1 MEFLPSI
8 ALFDVRNWVVV
19 VTGSEAEIINPLAD
33 ILSRSGAHIY
43 VCQPFLSD
51 NDVPGEEQC
60 PGQTFVNMDEAN
72 KASIANAVR
81 IIETREQQVNLV
93 RFFVLINVNSKDSAS
108 QGKRASWD
116 SFFSRPGSN
125 YADPPSQQTHEVED
139 WDRVFG
145 TNISSSYFIASGLKF
160 PAFGTLLRNGAELYG
175 TGCVINVSRPGKPLV
190 VGGYGLPTLYGSRIG
205 QPSASDTALQQ
216 LNNLLATELNSPT
229 EHRIRVNAIVLRQPA
244 VTSCAVAQSV
254 VSCATNAFI
263 HGATVSLG

>member
-1 MEFLPSI
+1 
-8 ALFDVRNWVVV
+8 
-19 VTGSEAEIINPLAD
+19 
-33 ILSRSGAHIY
+33 
-43 VCQPFLSD
+43 
-51 NDVPGEEQC
+51 
-60 PGQTFVNMDEAN
+60 MDEAN

-81 IIETREQQVNLV
+81 IIETREQQVNL
-93 RFFVLINVNSKDSAS
+93 LINVNSKDSAS

-145 TNISSSYFIASGLKF
+145 TNISSSYFIAS
-160 PAFGTLLRNGAELYG
+160 AFGSLLRNGAELYG

>member
-60 PGQTFVNMDEAN
+60 PSQTFVNMDEAN

-81 IIETREQQVNLV
+81 IIETREQQVNL
-93 RFFVLINVNSKDSAS
+93 LINVNSKDSAS

-125 YADPPSQQTHEVED
+125 YTDPPSQQTHEVED

-145 TNISSSYFIASGLKF
+145 TNISSSYFIAS
-160 PAFGTLLRNGAELYG
+160 AFGSLLRNGAELY
-175 TGCVINVSRPGKPLV
+175 